1 MTDRQ
6 VSLLRGEIAR
16 HRAMGLIDRDRETE
30 HMEVADALAAALAE
44 LHQEGPS
51 A

>member
-6 VSLLRGEIAR
+6 VSLVRGEIDR
-16 HRAMGLIDRDRETE
+16 HRAMGLIDRDREAE